1 MLLSLFSRPQLLRVT
16 RDLSEMIK
24 QGGHEARQAA
34 EIERL
39 EKKIEYTRQM
49 TDTKIADRTYRLN
62 KVQCVQRSDACTFF
76 VGGASTRLGSKRSL

>member
-1 MLLSLFSRPQLLRVT
+1 
-16 RDLSEMIK
+16 MIK
-24 QGGHEARQAA
+24 QGGHEARQAS

-62 KVQCVQRSDACTFF
+62 KVCAPAKALFRMIVFQH
-76 VGGASTRLGSKRSL
+76 LKL